1 MSCLYGLAA
10 LKRPVNKNK
19 IDKALMAINEIMD
32 PLYIL
37 KADEVEEK
45 KDDDVDDVDDLDEE
59 EDEEDEEDD
68 DDGEEEETN

>member
-45 KDDDVDDVDDLDEE
+45 KDDVIDDLEEDDE

-68 DDGEEEETN
+68 EEEEEVI